1 MNERVAIVAWAQ
13 TAYEACKP
21 HQRVQEMVYEV
32 VKKVREQTGLKFS
45 EDGTGIDNAIT
56 ASDDIWDARTIS
68 DTPVGDVVGAHH
80 RSEEKVGQ
88 DGAQAVFYAC
98 AGILSG
104 HYDVTLV
111 VAHCK
116 ESQPASRNLITNLTF
131 DPFFQRSL
139 GLDYLSA
146 AALQARAYM
155 DRYGISPEQCARVVA
170 KSYNNARGNP
180 LILRARELSVDE
192 VIRSPL
198 IADPIRELDAYP
210 VTDGACALILAR
222 EEKAKKITDKPVWID
237 GMGNAYDAYF
247 LGDRDLWDCQSL
259 KLAASK
265 AYRMAG
271 IKDARKEIDVAE
283 VSAFYSYQELLWTEG
298 LGFCPPG
305 EGGKLL
311 DSGATKISGQIPV
324 NPSGGVLV
332 GSPTIVAGM
341 ARVIEAAIQVR
352 GEGGSRQVSKVRTAL
367 AHGTSGPCGQLH
379 TVLILKG

>member
-1 MNERVAIVAWAQ
+1 MSARVGIVGWAQ
-13 TAYEACKP
+13 TTYEIKP

-32 VKKVREQTGLKFS
+32 VKKVREQTGLKFT

-68 DTPVGDVVGAHH
+68 DAPIGDVVGAHH
-80 RSEEKVGQ
+80 RCEEKVAQ

-111 VAHCK
+111 VSHCK
-116 ESQPASRNLITNLTF
+116 ESQPGSRNLVTHLAF
-131 DPFFQRSL
+131 DPFFQRPL
-139 GLDYLSA
+139 GIDYLSA
-146 AALQARAYM
+146 VALQARAYM
-155 DRYGISPEQCARVVA
+155 DRYGISPEQCARVVV
-170 KSYNNARGNP
+170 KSYRNAKGNP
-180 LILRARELSVDE
+180 FIPKRREIGMNE
-192 VIRSPL
+192 VMRSPV
-198 IADPIRELDAYP
+198 IADPIRQLDVYP

-222 EEKAKKITDKPVWID
+222 EEKARKLTDRSVWIV

-247 LGDRDLWDCQSL
+247 LGDRELWDCQSL
-259 KLAASK
+259 SVASQK

-271 IKDARKEIDVAE
+271 IKDPRKEIDVAE

-298 LGFCPPG
+298 LGLCARG
-305 EGGKLL
+305 EGGKFLEGGMTEI
-311 DSGATKISGQIPV
+311 DGKIPV

-332 GSPTIVAGM
+332 GCPTVVAGM
-341 ARVIEAAIQVR
+341 ARVIEAAIQIR
-352 GEGGSRQVSKVRTAL
+352 REGGNCQVPRVQRAL

-379 TVLILKG
+379 TVLILSE

>member
-1 MNERVAIVAWAQ
+1 MSTRVAIVAWAQ
-13 TAYEACKP
+13 TTYEEKP
-21 HQRVQEMVYEV
+21 HQRVQEMVHEV

-45 EDGTGIDNAIT
+45 GDGTGIDNAIT

-68 DTPVGDVVGAHH
+68 DAAIGDVVGAHH

-104 HYDVTLV
+104 HYDITLV

-116 ESQPASRNLITNLTF
+116 ESQPASRNLVTNLAF
-131 DPFFQRSL
+131 DPFFQRPL
-139 GLDYLSA
+139 GTDYLSA

-155 DRYGISPEQCARVVA
+155 DRYGISPEQCARAVV
-170 KSYNNARGNP
+170 KSYRNAKGNP
-180 LILRARELSVDE
+180 FTPKVREIKMDE
-192 VIRSPL
+192 VMCSPL
-198 IADPIRELDAYP
+198 IADPIRQLDAYP

-222 EEKAKKITDKPVWID
+222 EEKARKLTDKPVWIE

-247 LGDRDLWDCQSL
+247 LGDRALWDCQAL
-259 KLAASK
+259 RIAAGK

-271 IKDARKEIDVAE
+271 VEDPKKEIDAAE
-283 VSAFYSYQELLWTEG
+283 VSALYSYQELLWTEG
-298 LGFCPPG
+298 LGLCGPG

-311 DSGATKISGQIPV
+311 DKGATEINGQIPV
-324 NPSGGVLV
+324 NPSGGTLV
-332 GSPTIVAGM
+332 GCPTIVAGM
-341 ARVIEAAIQVR
+341 ARVIEAAIQIR
-352 GEGGSRQVSKVRTAL
+352 GEGGAHQVRKAARAL

-379 TVLILKG
+379 TVLILSA